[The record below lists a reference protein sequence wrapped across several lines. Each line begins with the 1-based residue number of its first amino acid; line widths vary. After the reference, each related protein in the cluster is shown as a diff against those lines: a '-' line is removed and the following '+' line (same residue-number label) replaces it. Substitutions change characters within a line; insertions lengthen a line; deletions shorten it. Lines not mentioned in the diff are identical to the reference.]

1 MYSIS
6 VVFIQGTVIQGLR
19 HFTRRMTEHAELFRE
34 ATGECLF
41 PGTLN
46 VQIDRPEPIREHFSI
61 PDPIDATQDLQFE
74 VCRIN
79 GNLAYRIRPIN
90 RQTGDG
96 GHGDHIL
103 EIACATKLP
112 NAGDGA
118 VVTLGLFR

>member
-1 MYSIS
+1 
-6 VVFIQGTVIQGLR
+6 VIQGFR

-46 VQIDRPEPIREHFSI
+46 VQVGQPEPIREHFSI
-61 PDPIDATQDLQFE
+61 PDPIDAAQDLQFE

-79 GNLAYRIRPIN
+79 GNWAYRIRPIN

-103 EIACATKLP
+103 EIACSTELP

-118 VVTLGLFR
+118 VVTIGLFR